1 MSKSGRRNENV
12 KERNMGFF
20 SKIKE
25 GMRKTKESFQ
35 KKLYSVFSGRKLD
48 DEFYEDLESA
58 LVSADLGVEA
68 TEKIIEELKDA
79 CFERKIKT
87 TEEAKELLKEIMI
100 SEIDYEIVPYS
111 YPLVILVAGVNG
123 VGKTTA
129 IGKLANY
136 FTRQGKSV
144 EIGRAHV

>member
-1 MSKSGRRNENV
+1 MSKSGRRNGNV

-35 KKLYSVFSGRKLD
+35 KKLYSVFAGRKLD

-68 TEKIIEELKDA
+68 TEKIIEELKEGA
-79 CFERKIKT
+79 
-87 TEEAKELLKEIMI
+87 
-100 SEIDYEIVPYS
+100 S
-111 YPLVILVAGVNG
+111 
-123 VGKTTA
+123 
-129 IGKLANY
+129 
-136 FTRQGKSV
+136 
-144 EIGRAHV
+144 